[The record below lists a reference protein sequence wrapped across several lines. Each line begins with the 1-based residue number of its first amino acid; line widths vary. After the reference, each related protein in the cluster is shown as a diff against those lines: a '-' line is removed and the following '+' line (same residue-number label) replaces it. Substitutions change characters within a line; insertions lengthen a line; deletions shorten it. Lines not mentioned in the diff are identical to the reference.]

1 MASLYPTAAP
11 RAGGA
16 ERSEHGQAA
25 RSEAPEADSGAASAA
40 PGLVICAISPRV
52 SEIAGQKPVFSDN
65 SFRNRDECRAAA
77 ARHGGLRWDGREG
90 PVPMLQVSPGLVRV
104 TAPDLN
110 RRERTANKN
119 ADRPAI
125 MPSETDARRGDIRGW
140 SRKSRARMIATLS
153 ELDLA
158 PLYMSADF
166 PAMITLTYPGAWE
179 TVAPDGAVVKRHLE
193 SFFSRYRRSWGE
205 NLRCVW
211 KLEFQRRGAPHFHLL
226 MVPPVGRAGEDRRHD
241 YELRRLAAEKNPSLP
256 RPRWRG
262 AVGDGKKFRDW
273 LSLTWADI
281 IAHPDPEERAAHERA
296 GTAVDYAE
304 GARARD
310 PRGAA
315 VYFAK
320 HGSYSEKEYQNEPP
334 AAWRHSKRG
343 VGRIW
348 GYRGLSKALGG
359 ATITPDEQLFF
370 GRILA
375 RWSQRQR
382 KWSPERGYYFM
393 PAMRRVE
400 RPREIVAK
408 RWISPAGVEIRRYKE
423 RNTLVRARRMSGS
436 SRTGFILCGDGVAMA
451 DLLLRA
457 RHSCLGERS
466 APVGMRGPISDRLP

>member
-1 MASLYPTAAP
+1 M
-11 RAGGA
+11 
-16 ERSEHGQAA
+16 
-25 RSEAPEADSGAASAA
+25 
-40 PGLVICAISPRV
+40 
-52 SEIAGQKPVFSDN
+52 
-65 SFRNRDECRAAA
+65 
-77 ARHGGLRWDGREG
+77 RWDGREG

-125 MPSETDARRGDIRGW
+125 MPSDADAIRGDIRGW
-140 SRKSRARMIATLS
+140 SRKSRARMISSLS

-166 PAMITLTYPGAWE
+166 PAMVTLTYPGDWK
-179 TVAPDGAVVKRHLE
+179 TVAPDGAVVKGHLQA
-193 SFFSRYRRSWGE
+193 FFKRYRRSWGE
-205 NLRCVW
+205 DLKCIW

-226 MVPPVGRAGEDRRHD
+226 LVPPVGRAGEDRRRD
-241 YELRRLAAEKNPSLP
+241 FELRRLAAEEDPSLP

-281 IAHPDPEERAAHERA
+281 VAHPEPEERAAHERA
-296 GTAVDYAE
+296 GVAVDYAE

-310 PRGAA
+310 ARGAA

-320 HGSYSEKEYQNEPP
+320 HGSYSDKEYQNEPP
-334 AAWRHSKRG
+334 EAWRHSKRG

-359 ATITPDEQLFF
+359 AIITPDERVFF
-370 GRILA
+370 GRTLA

-400 RPREIVAK
+400 RPREIIAK
-408 RWISPAGVEIRRYKE
+408 RWTSPAGVEIRCYKM
-423 RNTLVRARRMSGS
+423 RKTLVRARRMTGP

-451 DLLLRA
+451 DVLLRA
-457 RHSCLGERS
+457 KAAWLGDGS
-466 APVGMRGPISDRLP
+466 APVGMRGPIRSRPPH